1 MDVTNDYP
9 IIAVC
14 AKELELAGY
23 DIANVNEQTMYRL
36 AERMQESYLSSSFY
50 RDIRRAANELG
61 IPKIKRK

>member
-1 MDVTNDYP
+1 MDITTEYP

-23 DIANVNEQTMYRL
+23 DIANVGEETMRQL
-36 AERMQESYLSSSFY
+36 AERMQESYLGNSFY